1 MQRHSMGVGANSNCY
16 GKLVNCRA
24 SSVRLRTDGTFE
36 SQAATTS
43 QEEQTYEHNEHDG
56 LQYVQA
62 WRKKVEREEKGT
74 MYINSCSELVPI
86 AASYTTPWACQ
97 TAYSQPLRRV
107 SSTLP
112 SITFRHPYTR
122 YAEKCVRLP
131 VSRIDNLLK
140 SDAFRTASA
149 PLFDG
154 SHVDTILDMRAV
166 FPQSEAEPIFL
177 NALPSQRSSILDRTD
192 QESWCPND

>member
-1 MQRHSMGVGANSNCY
+1 MH
-16 GKLVNCRA
+16 
-24 SSVRLRTDGTFE
+24 
-36 SQAATTS
+36 
-43 QEEQTYEHNEHDG
+43 
-56 LQYVQA
+56 
-62 WRKKVEREEKGT
+62 
-74 MYINSCSELVPI
+74 
-86 AASYTTPWACQ
+86 
-97 TAYSQPLRRV
+97 
-107 SSTLP
+107 
-112 SITFRHPYTR
+112 

-140 SDAFRTASA
+140 SDAFRIASA

-192 QESWCPND
+192 QESWSPND